1 MVDRGQTS
9 HSNSERPVTAI
20 GADVSAGC
28 PLDEATLAEITSEPE
43 IRGDDRRA
51 ALRRGFPHKQFVAP
65 YHGGCLPSRVS
76 FREVMCRDISAT
88 GFSFLSSQIPDFEA
102 LVVALGVA
110 PNLTYMTARVVNRVQ
125 IADHPAPLY
134 RIGCRFSGR
143 LS

>member
-1 MVDRGQTS
+1 MVDRGQTN
-9 HSNSERPVTAI
+9 HSNSQRPITAN
-20 GADVSAGC
+20 GADVSTGY

-51 ALRRGFPHKQFVAP
+51 AMRRGFPHKQFVAP

-88 GFSFLSSQIPDFEA
+88 GFSFLSSQIPDFES

-110 PNLTYMTARVVNRVQ
+110 PNLTYMTARVINRVQ